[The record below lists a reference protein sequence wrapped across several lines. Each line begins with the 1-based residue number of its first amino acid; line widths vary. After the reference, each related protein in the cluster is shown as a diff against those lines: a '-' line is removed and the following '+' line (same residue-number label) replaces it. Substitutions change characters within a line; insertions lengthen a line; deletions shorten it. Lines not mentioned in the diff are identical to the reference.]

1 MVTER
6 IAELK
11 LPRPNTQY
19 SASGIG
25 IHVTYIASPSIEM
38 MAEWPNIQTTLRAS
52 MVEGYRIM
60 AAKNLKL
67 AEENMPI
74 VLESWPQW
82 E

>member
-1 MVTER
+1 MVTEK
-6 IAELK
+6 IAEFK
-11 LPRPNTQY
+11 QTRPDTQY

-38 MAEWPNIQTTLRAS
+38 MAEWLNIQTTLRAS

-60 AAKNLKL
+60 AAENLKL

-74 VLESWPQW
+74 VLETWPQW